1 MSVFFHVTDFNIFSE
16 TNKSNRKNLYRNATL
31 VDLIRFYDFGAN
43 PKFNMATKA
52 NNAIWLA
59 GLESSIF

>member
-16 TNKSNRKNLYRNATL
+16 TNKSNRKKLYRNATL

-52 NNAIWLA
+52 NNAI
-59 GLESSIF
+59 